1 MKNMT
6 GRIGLA
12 ALAAIVGAG
21 LYVALREQPVS
32 VDAAPVIEGPM
43 IVTIDQEGVT
53 RVRNVYT
60 VSAPIAGHLDRTSLE
75 EGDPVEANRTV
86 VASIHPM
93 DPPLIDRRTE
103 AELLAA
109 IEAARSGVAQA
120 ELEHQRA
127 LSALEPAEADLE
139 RAVRLFG
146 SNIVSERDLQR
157 ATTEVA
163 LQEAQVK
170 STEARIRQRQAELN
184 SAKARL
190 MRPGDEILDIEGR
203 ECCVEVTAPIDGI
216 VLSVRVKSEQAV
228 AAGTPLAEV
237 GDPRDLEIAVDLL
250 SEDAVRIRPGLKA
263 TITDWGGEENLDA
276 TVRRVDPSAFTKV
289 SALGIEEQRVNAVLD
304 LDRPEPLLGHGY
316 RVFARL
322 AIWRSEK
329 ALQAPIAALFRTSG
343 NWAVFRIVDDRAEL
357 VPVEIGHLNDES
369 AEVTAGLSRGDR
381 VVLHPSDTL
390 DDGGL
395 VAPRTDR

>member
-1 MKNMT
+1 MNNMT
-6 GRIGLA
+6 KWIGLA
-12 ALAAIVGAG
+12 ALVAIVGAG
-21 LYVALREQPVS
+21 LHVALREQPVS
-32 VDAAPVIEGPM
+32 VDTAPVIESPM
-43 IVTIDQEGVT
+43 TVTIDQKGIT

-60 VSAPIAGHLDRTSLE
+60 VSALIAGHLDRTSLE
-75 EGDPVEANRTV
+75 EGDPVEANKTV

-93 DPPLIDRRTE
+93 DPPLIDQRTE
-103 AELLAA
+103 AELLAE
-109 IEAARSGVAQA
+109 IEATGSGVAQA

-127 LSALEPAEADLE
+127 LSALELAEADLE

-146 SNIVSERDLQR
+146 SNIVSERDLQT

-184 SAKARL
+184 RAKARL
-190 MRPGDEILDIEGR
+190 MQPGDEILDIESR
-203 ECCVEVTAPIDGI
+203 ECCVEVTSPIDGI
-216 VLSVRVKSEQAV
+216 VLSVKVKSEQAV
-228 AAGTPLAEV
+228 TAGTPLAEV

-263 TITDWGGEENLDA
+263 TITDWGGEESLDA

-289 SALGIEEQRVNAVLD
+289 SALGIEEQRVNVVLD
-304 LDRPEPLLGHGY
+304 LDGPEPLLGHGY

-322 AIWRSEK
+322 VIWQSEK
-329 ALQAPIAALFRTSG
+329 ALQAPIAALFRSNG
-343 NWAVFRIVDDRAEL
+343 NWAVFRIADDRAEL
-357 VPVEIGHLNDES
+357 VHVEIGQLNDES
-369 AEVTAGLSRGDR
+369 AEVVAGLSRGDR

-395 VAPRTDR
+395 VALRPDR

>member
-43 IVTIDQEGVT
+43 IVTINQEGVT

-60 VSAPIAGHLDRTSLE
+60 VSAPISGHLDRTSLE

-190 MRPGDEILDIEGR
+190 MRPGDEILDIKGR

-289 SALGIEEQRVNAVLD
+289 SALGLEEQRVNAVLD

>member
-190 MRPGDEILDIEGR
+190 MRPGDEILDIKGR

-369 AEVTAGLSRGDR
+369 AEVTSGLSRGDR

-395 VAPRTDR
+395 VASRTD

>member
-60 VSAPIAGHLDRTSLE
+60 VSAPISGHLDRTSLE

-190 MRPGDEILDIEGR
+190 MRPGDEILDIKGR

-216 VLSVRVKSEQAV
+216 VLTVRVKSEQAV

>member
-60 VSAPIAGHLDRTSLE
+60 VSAPISGHLDRTSLE

-190 MRPGDEILDIEGR
+190 MRPGDEILDIKGR

-329 ALQAPIAALFRTSG
+329 ALQAPIAALFRISG

>member
-60 VSAPIAGHLDRTSLE
+60 VSAPIAGHLDRTLLE

-190 MRPGDEILDIEGR
+190 MRPGDEILDIKGR

>member
-190 MRPGDEILDIEGR
+190 MRPGDEILDIKGR

-289 SALGIEEQRVNAVLD
+289 SALGIEEQRINAVLD

>member
-60 VSAPIAGHLDRTSLE
+60 VSAPISGHLDRTSLE

-190 MRPGDEILDIEGR
+190 MRPGDEILDIKGR

>member
-60 VSAPIAGHLDRTSLE
+60 VSAPISGHLDRTSLE

-190 MRPGDEILDIEGR
+190 MRPGDDILDIKGR
-203 ECCVEVTAPIDGI
+203 ECCVELTAPIDGI

>member
-43 IVTIDQEGVT
+43 IVTINQEGVT

-228 AAGTPLAEV
+228 AAGKPLAEV

-343 NWAVFRIVDDRAEL
+343 NRAVFRIVDDRAEL

>member
-163 LQEAQVK
+163 LKEAQVK